1 MNGLHKIFG
10 VAALATFALGGNTTA
25 QAADCGTAETV
36 TIAEMTWLSAASL
49 AHIAQHVLHAG
60 YGCDAQLVPGD
71 TVPTA
76 TSMLN
81 RGQPNI
87 APELWVS
94 SVQTIWDE
102 AQTKGA
108 FYKAGDIFA
117 SGGEEGWW
125 VPDYVLTEHPELK
138 TIEDLKANWKIFAT
152 ADNPDKGRLYAS
164 PPGWSSEITGGNLF
178 KALGL
183 AETFDLFSSG
193 SGENL
198 KAAIARAVSQHE
210 AFVGYY
216 WGPSD
221 VIGKYHMVRLG
232 MPESDPVKYAC
243 LVDANCANPQVT
255 GWAKGQI
262 AVAVTPDIKTTAPD
276 VATFLSKMQVPNDKI
291 SEVLA
296 WGDDNKATPE
306 DVAVYFLKNY
316 EAIWTTWVPADVAD
330 KIRASL

>member
-1 MNGLHKIFG
+1 MNGLYKITG
-10 VAALATFALGGNTTA
+10 AAALATLGLGGISAA
-25 QAADCGTAETV
+25 QAADCGTAGTV

-49 AHIAQHVLHAG
+49 AHIAQHVLQAG
-60 YGCDAQLVPGD
+60 YACDAQLVPGD

-76 TSMLN
+76 TSMLA
-81 RGQPNI
+81 RGEPNI

-94 SVQTIWDE
+94 TVQSIWDE

-108 FYKAGDIFA
+108 FYKASDIFA
-117 SGGEEGWW
+117 GGGEEGWW

-138 TIEDLKANWKIFAT
+138 TIEDLKANWKIFAVSS
-152 ADNPDKGRLYAS
+152 NPDQGRLYGS
-164 PPGWSSEITGGNLF
+164 PPGWGSEIIATNLF

-183 AETFDLFSSG
+183 GETYELFSPG

-198 KAAIARAVSQHE
+198 KASIARAVAQHE
-210 AFVGYY
+210 PFVGYY

-243 LVDANCANPQVT
+243 LVDANCADPQVT

-262 AVAVTPDIKTTAPD
+262 AVAVTTDIKTSAPD
-276 VATFLSKMQVPNDKI
+276 VAEFLSKMQVPNDKI

-296 WGDDNKATPE
+296 WGDDNKASPE
-306 DVAVYFLKNY
+306 DVAVHFLKEY
-316 EAIWTTWVPADVAD
+316 ESIWTTWVPADVAD
-330 KIRASL
+330 KVRASL

>member
-1 MNGLHKIFG
+1 MNGLQKIFG
-10 VAALATFALGGNTTA
+10 VATLATFAMGGATTV
-25 QAADCGTAETV
+25 QAEDCGSADTI

-49 AHIAQHVLHAG
+49 AHIVQHVLQAG

-94 SVQTIWDE
+94 TVQTIWDE
-102 AQTKGA
+102 AQAKDA

-117 SGGEEGWW
+117 GGGEEGWW

-138 TIEDLKANWKIFAT
+138 TIEDLKANWEIFAVPS
-152 ADNPDKGRLYAS
+152 NPNQGRLYGS
-164 PPGWSSEITGGNLF
+164 PPGWGSEIIATNLF
-178 KALGL
+178 KALDLG
-183 AETFDLFSSG
+183 ETYELFSPG

-198 KAAIARAVSQHE
+198 KASIARAVTQHE
-210 AFVGYY
+210 PFVGYY

-221 VIGKYHMVRLG
+221 VIGKYRMVRLG
-232 MPESDPVKYAC
+232 MPESDPAKYAC
-243 LVDANCANPQVT
+243 LVDANCIDPQVT
-255 GWAKGQI
+255 GWAEGQI
-262 AVAVTPDIKTTAPD
+262 AVAVTTDIKTSAPH
-276 VATFLSKMQVPNDKI
+276 VAEFLSKMQVPNDQI

-306 DVAVYFLKNY
+306 EVAVHFLQNY
-316 EAIWTTWVPADVAD
+316 ESIWTSWVPAEVAN

>member
-10 VAALATFALGGNTTA
+10 VAALATFALGGATTA
-25 QAADCGTAETV
+25 QAADCGTAKTV

-49 AHIAQHVLHAG
+49 AHIAQHVLQAG

-102 AQTKGA
+102 AQTKAA

-117 SGGEEGWW
+117 GGGEEGWW
-125 VPDYVLTEHPELK
+125 VPDYVMAEHPELK

-183 AETFDLFSSG
+183 AQTFELFSSG

-243 LVDANCANPQVT
+243 LVDSNCADPQVT